1 VIDSTNIAANSFL
14 YEERGPI
21 AVITLNREE
30 RLNSLT
36 FEVYRELTDTLA
48 ALRSRDAVRVVVITG
63 RGRGFCSGGDVEEII
78 GELFKRDMGG
88 LLEFT
93 RMTCE
98 LIRNIRTLNK
108 PVIASLNGTVAGA
121 GAVIALACDL
131 RIAAHTAKI
140 AFLFVK
146 VGLAGA
152 DMGAAFLLPRIVG
165 PSKATEILYTGDF
178 LTADDAGRVGLYNR
192 VVQLSEL
199 EAETMKWAEQLAA
212 GPAFALGMTKTALNR
227 ELDMSLE
234 KALEAESEAQALCM
248 LNPDFREAYQA
259 FIEKRRPEFNKSQQ
273 ARNQEGPAAS

>member
-1 VIDSTNIAANSFL
+1 VTAANHIDPKSFM
-14 YEERGPI
+14 YEERN
-21 AVITLNREE
+21 AVASIIFNRPD

-48 ALRSRDAVRVVVITG
+48 ALRSRDEVRVVVITG

-78 GELFKRDMGG
+78 GELFKRDMSG

-98 LIRNIRTLNK
+98 LIRNIRALNK

-131 RIAAHTAKI
+131 RIAADTAKI

-152 DMGAAFLLPRIVG
+152 DMGAAFLLPKVVG
-165 PSKATEILYTGDF
+165 LSKATEMLYTGDF
-178 LTADDAGRVGLYNR
+178 ISAEEAGKIGLYNR
-192 VVQLSEL
+192 VVQASEL
-199 EAETMKWAEQLAA
+199 EAETMRWAEKLAA
-212 GPAFALGMTKTALNR
+212 GPAFALGMTKAALNR

-234 KALEAESEAQALCM
+234 MALEAESEAQAICM

-259 FIEKRRPEFNKSQQ
+259 FTEKRTPEFNK
-273 ARNQEGPAAS
+273 

>member
-1 VIDSTNIAANSFL
+1 MTASIEIDPKSFL
-14 YEERGPI
+14 YEERG
-21 AVITLNREE
+21 AVSLITLNRPD

-48 ALRSRDAVRVVVITG
+48 ALRSRHDVRVVVITG
-63 RGRGFCSGGDVEEII
+63 RGRGFCSGGDVEDII
-78 GELFKRDMGG
+78 GELFNRDMSG

-98 LIRNIRTLNK
+98 LIRNIRALNK

-131 RIAAHTAKI
+131 RIAADTAKI

-152 DMGAAFLLPRIVG
+152 DMGAAFLLPKVVG
-165 PSKATEILYTGDF
+165 FSKATEMLYTGDF
-178 LTADDAGRVGLYNR
+178 ISAEEAGRAGLYNR
-192 VVQLSEL
+192 VVQASEL
-199 EAETMKWAEQLAA
+199 ETETMRWAEKLAA
-212 GPAFALGMTKTALNR
+212 GPAFALGMTKAALNR

-234 KALEAESEAQALCM
+234 MALEAESEAQAICM
-248 LNPDFREAYQA
+248 LNPDFREAYHA
-259 FIEKRRPEFNKSQQ
+259 FTEKRAPEFNK
-273 ARNQEGPAAS
+273 